1 MEYYYTVLP
10 AWSYMYMPVACTR
23 QFFLSTDLPSNSSA
37 YRARLQQELRGDIPE
52 YHRKESTKDRSCTC
66 SRHGGYNRHIL
77 IYYYAWLC
85 PWVRSSVRACVRAC
99 VRVKNGNGSRMRAL
113 PDAPSTCDQFTVTG
127 QSTTCLY
134 VKCEKMLALSSDYK
148 T

>member
-1 MEYYYTVLP
+1 MAELADTGAEAQAKCSKVGRP
-10 AWSYMYMPVACTR
+10 C
-23 QFFLSTDLPSNSSA
+23 
-37 YRARLQQELRGDIPE
+37 RA
-52 YHRKESTKDRSCTC
+52 TC
-66 SRHGGYNRHIL
+66 LTSD

-99 VRVKNGNGSRMRAL
+99 VRVKNGSGSRI
-113 PDAPSTCDQFTVTG
+113 PDELSPVTRKFTVIG

>member
-1 MEYYYTVLP
+1 MH
-10 AWSYMYMPVACTR
+10 VAVIRYFSELMFRFGTTYGTDRKTDR
-23 QFFLSTDLPSNSSA
+23 QTDRENRVDTTSVGLA
-37 YRARLQQELRGDIPE
+37 HARP
-52 YHRKESTKDRSCTC
+52 
-66 SRHGGYNRHIL
+66 N
-77 IYYYAWLC
+77 YAWLC

>member
-1 MEYYYTVLP
+1 
-10 AWSYMYMPVACTR
+10 MP
-23 QFFLSTDLPSNSSA
+23 
-37 YRARLQQELRGDIPE
+37 
-52 YHRKESTKDRSCTC
+52 
-66 SRHGGYNRHIL
+66 

-85 PWVRSSVRACVRAC
+85 PWVRSSVRAC

>member
-1 MEYYYTVLP
+1 MKIHVLCIMQAIVVDVP
-10 AWSYMYMPVACTR
+10 FAP
-23 QFFLSTDLPSNSSA
+23 FFLSQMLEHHHSALYSILDELPSMDP
-37 YRARLQQELRGDIPE
+37 EL
-52 YHRKESTKDRSCTC
+52 YKSLS
-66 SRHGGYNRHIL
+66 Y

>member
-1 MEYYYTVLP
+1 MKYIH
-10 AWSYMYMPVACTR
+10 SYNNL
-23 QFFLSTDLPSNSSA
+23 FISLLSIIL
-37 YRARLQQELRGDIPE
+37 RL
-52 YHRKESTKDRSCTC
+52 
-66 SRHGGYNRHIL
+66 
-77 IYYYAWLC
+77 
-85 PWVRSSVRACVRAC
+85 VVSVRPSVRAC

>member
-1 MEYYYTVLP
+1 MVQY
-10 AWSYMYMPVACTR
+10 SAC
-23 QFFLSTDLPSNSSA
+23 
-37 YRARLQQELRGDIPE
+37 
-52 YHRKESTKDRSCTC
+52 
-66 SRHGGYNRHIL
+66 

>member
-1 MEYYYTVLP
+1 MQV
-10 AWSYMYMPVACTR
+10 VKC
-23 QFFLSTDLPSNSSA
+23 
-37 YRARLQQELRGDIPE
+37 RAHLLLRLVVSVG
-52 YHRKESTKDRSCTC
+52 SF
-66 SRHGGYNRHIL
+66 
-77 IYYYAWLC
+77 
-85 PWVRSSVRACVRAC
+85 VRACVRAC
-99 VRVKNGNGSRMRAL
+99 VRTYVRVKNGNGSRMRAL

>member
-1 MEYYYTVLP
+1 MILP
-10 AWSYMYMPVACTR
+10 ISSLCIKFYMYREICV
-23 QFFLSTDLPSNSSA
+23 PS
-37 YRARLQQELRGDIPE
+37 YYLLLRLVV
-52 YHRKESTKDRSCTC
+52 SVC
-66 SRHGGYNRHIL
+66 SF
-77 IYYYAWLC
+77 
-85 PWVRSSVRACVRAC
+85 VRPC